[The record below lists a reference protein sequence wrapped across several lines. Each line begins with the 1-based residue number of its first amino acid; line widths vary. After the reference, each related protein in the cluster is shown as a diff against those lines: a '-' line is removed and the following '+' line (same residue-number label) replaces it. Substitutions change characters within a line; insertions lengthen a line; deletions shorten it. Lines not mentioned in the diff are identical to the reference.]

1 VLGVRHFIEQR
12 IASTITRTSAERQNF
27 FIKW

>member
-12 IASTITRTSAERQNF
+12 IAGTITRTGDERQNF
-27 FIKW
+27 FIK